1 MSWLRHRGGSET
13 FFFPEPM
20 QSGYAEDKASMKFKL
35 LLATLII
42 AALAGIAA
50 VTVIRSQD
58 NMDVYSVSEAEDEEI
73 TTLTWYINY
82 SWFDSEWGENIVSK
96 KITEA
101 TGVKIEFIVPK
112 GTESEKLD
120 SMINTDTLPDLI
132 TIGWW
137 ETQNQ
142 DMIEKDLVY
151 ALNDLAKQYEPGF
164 FNVADES
171 RMRWYTQDDGNIYGY
186 PNYSFTYEDFQEN
199 NMTSHQNFLVRKDIY
214 EAIGSPDMTTPE
226 GFCAAV
232 KKAAEMFPEVDG
244 EPLIPIGSDSFTTNG
259 CTSFDSYL
267 MNFLAVPYEKDGEY
281 YDRYTDPEYIRW
293 LKVFRKLGEE
303 GYLKDEI
310 FIDRRSQLEEKLT
323 KGRYFCLIYQ
333 SKDIEEPQKQIYN
346 EAPERVYM
354 AVEGPRNSKGDDP
367 VLPVQGIN
375 GWTQTYVSK
384 NCSAPSKAIKLI
396 TFLLSEEGQKLAYLG
411 EEGTMYTV
419 KDGTTVINPEV
430 WQLMNTDRKTYE
442 DIYGA
447 DDTYWMLQ
455 NGVSQL
461 QWPVPALACFGQL
474 REWTKPYTAYTG
486 QYDLSFKDSKKAAL
500 YDRMQYLWA
509 ETLPKLL
516 LSQSEE
522 EFDKIMDA
530 YVREREAEGY
540 EEFKAAATE
549 QFKMNKEKLGIEE

>member
-1 MSWLRHRGGSET
+1 MRS
-13 FFFPEPM
+13 
-20 QSGYAEDKASMKFKL
+20 KII
-35 LLATLII
+35 LAVLII
-42 AALAGIAA
+42 AVVAGIAA
-50 VTVIRSQD
+50 VTVIRSKD
-58 NMDVYSVSEAEDEEI
+58 NLLDYTKSGEEDEV

-82 SWFDSEWGENIVSK
+82 SWFDSEWGENIVSQ

-120 SMINTDTLPDLI
+120 SMINTDTLPDLV

-137 ETQNQ
+137 EPQNQ
-142 DMIEKDLVY
+142 DMIENGLVY
-151 ALNDLAKQYEPGF
+151 ALNELAQQYAPDF
-164 FNVADES
+164 FEVADED
-171 RMRWYTQDDGNIYGY
+171 RINWYTQEDGNIYGY

-199 NMTSHQNFLVRKDIY
+199 SLTSHQNFLVRKDIY

-226 GFCAAV
+226 GFSAAV
-232 KKAAEMFPEVDG
+232 KKAAQMFPEVDG
-244 EPLIPIGSDSFTTNG
+244 EPLIPIGSDSFTSNG
-259 CTSFDSYL
+259 CTSFDNYL
-267 MNFLAVPYEKDGEY
+267 RNFLAVPYEKDGEY

-293 LKVFRKLGEE
+293 LKVFRQLGEE

-310 FIDRRSQLEEKLT
+310 FIDRRSQLEEKLAD
-323 KGRYFCLIYQ
+323 GRYFCLFYQ

-354 AVEGPRNSKGDDP
+354 AVEGPRNSNGDDP

-384 NCSAPSKAIKLI
+384 NCSSPSKAIRLM
-396 TFLLSEEGQKLAYLG
+396 TYLLSEEGQKLAYLG

-419 KDGTTVINPEV
+419 RDGAAEINPEV
-430 WQLMNTDRKTYE
+430 WNLLNTDRKAYE
-442 DIYGA
+442 NIYGA

-461 QWPVPALACFGQL
+461 QWQVPAIACFQQL
-474 REWTKPYTAYTG
+474 RDWTKPYAAYTG
-486 QYDLSFKDSKKAAL
+486 QYDLNFTEPKMVAL
-500 YDRMQYLWA
+500 YDRMQYLWG

-516 LSQSEE
+516 LADSEE
-522 EFDKIMDA
+522 EFDAILEA
-530 YVREREAEGY
+530 YVEEREAEGY
-540 EEFKAAATE
+540 EEFKDAATE
-549 QFKMNKEKLGIEE
+549 LFKANKEKMGIEE